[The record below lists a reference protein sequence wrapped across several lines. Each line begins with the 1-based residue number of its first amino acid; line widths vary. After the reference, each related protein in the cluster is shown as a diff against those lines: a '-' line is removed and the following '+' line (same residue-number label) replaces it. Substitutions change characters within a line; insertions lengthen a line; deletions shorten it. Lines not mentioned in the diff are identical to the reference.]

1 MAINV
6 DDIKLRPDS
15 DLQFNTLQDDIVYVV
30 LAGSELEKELQKKQG
45 YIRKTSNPVLTAPPT
60 CEVCLISSLSN
71 EASSAQQ
78 GTTNVNIYVPDITDN
93 TGQTG
98 VPAVSADN
106 SRLKHLAELAYS
118 LLKQHY
124 CENGWCFTCVAQDV
138 LEEKQLQCHRVWLKL
153 RFVFHNV

>member
-1 MAINV
+1 MALNV

-15 DLQFNTLQDDIVYVV
+15 DLQFNTLQDDIVYV
-30 LAGSELEKELQKKQG
+30 LLSGSELAQELNG
-45 YIRKTSNPVLTAPPT
+45 YIRKTSSPVLTSPPT

-78 GTTNVNIYVPDITDN
+78 GTTNVNIYVPDITDC
-93 TGQTG
+93 TGQAG

-106 SRLKHLAELAYS
+106 SRLKHLAELAYT
-118 LLKQHY
+118 LLKKHY
-124 CENGWCFTCVAQDV
+124 CENGWCFTCVAQDI
-138 LEEKQLQCHRVWLKL
+138 LEEKQLQCHRIWLKL

>member
-1 MAINV
+1 MALNV
-6 DDIKLRPDS
+6 DDIQLRPDS
-15 DLQFNTLQDDIVYVV
+15 DLQFNTLQDDIVFV
-30 LAGSELEKELQKKQG
+30 LLSGSELEKELKG
-45 YIRKTSNPVLTAPPT
+45 YIRKASSPVLTAPPS

-78 GTTNVNIYVPDITDN
+78 GTTNVNIYVPDITDC
-93 TGQTG
+93 TGQAE

-118 LLKQHY
+118 LLKKHY

>member
-1 MAINV
+1 MALNV

-15 DLQFNTLQDDIVYVV
+15 DLQFNTLQDDIVYV
-30 LAGSELEKELQKKQG
+30 LLNGSELAQELQG
-45 YIRKTSNPVLTAPPT
+45 YIKKTSSPVLTAPPS

-78 GTTNVNIYVPDITDN
+78 GTTNVNIYVPDISDC
-93 TGQTG
+93 TGQAG

-106 SRLKHLAELAYS
+106 SRLKHLAELAYK
-118 LLKQHY
+118 LLKKHY
-124 CENGWCFTCVAQDV
+124 CENGWGFTCVAQDT
-138 LEEKQLQCHRVWLKL
+138 LEEKQLQCHRIWLKL

>member
-1 MAINV
+1 MALNV

-15 DLQFNTLQDDIVYVV
+15 DLQFNTLQDDIVYV
-30 LAGSELEKELQKKQG
+30 LLSGSELAQELKG
-45 YIRKTSNPVLTAPPT
+45 YIRKTSSPVLTSPPT

-71 EASSAQQ
+71 EASSAQL
-78 GTTNVNIYVPDITDN
+78 GTTNVNIYVPDITDC
-93 TGQTG
+93 TGQAG

-118 LLKQHY
+118 LLKKHY
-124 CENGWCFTCVAQDV
+124 CENGWCFTCVAQDT
-138 LEEKQLQCHRVWLKL
+138 LEEKQLQCHRIWLKL

>member
-1 MAINV
+1 MAVNV

-15 DLQFNTLQDDIVYVV
+15 DLQFNTLQDDIVFV
-30 LAGSELEKELQKKQG
+30 LLNGSELAKELKG
-45 YIRKTSNPVLTAPPT
+45 YIRKVSSPVLTAPPS

-153 RFVFHNV
+153 RFIFHNV